1 MDSVKKKSLAMVLGL
16 ALGMGVVAPT
26 TALAD
31 NKYVAITSIV
41 EHPALDAFK
50 DGVVEALDA
59 EGFKQGENLRIKYQT
74 AQSNT
79 GTAAQIAR
87 QYIGEGPDVIVA
99 IGTPSAQAVVAATKS
114 IPVVFGAI
122 TDPVAAQLVKERG
135 PSGTNVT
142 GMSDELPL
150 KASLELIKKTLPK
163 AQKVG
168 LVYNPGE
175 INSKIVVE
183 QLKVMMP
190 EYGLTLVEA
199 AAPRTVD
206 VSSAARNL
214 VGKADVIFSTTD
226 NNVIAT
232 YESLTKVS
240 LASKLP
246 LIASD
251 TGSVERGAIAA
262 LGVNY
267 KQLGMQAGQMVA
279 RILNGENPGDIA
291 WETSDQLEI
300 HLNKKIA
307 DQIGFEFSEELVES
321 AEKVLE

>member
-1 MDSVKKKSLAMVLGL
+1 MVLGL

-59 EGFKQGENLRIKYQT
+59 EGFKQGENLRVKYQT
-74 AQSNT
+74 AQGNT

>member
-16 ALGMGVVAPT
+16 ALGMGFVAPT

-122 TDPVAAQLVKERG
+122 TDPVAAQLVKDRG

-251 TGSVERGAIAA
+251 TSSVERGAIAA

-321 AEKVLE
+321 AEKVIE

>member
-1 MDSVKKKSLAMVLGL
+1 MNNVKKKSLALVLGF
-16 ALGMGVVAPT
+16 ALSVGVTAPSV
-26 TALAD
+26 ALAD
-31 NKYVAITSIV
+31 SKYVAITSIV

-50 DGVVEALDA
+50 DGVFEVLATA
-59 EGFKQGENLRIKYQT
+59 GFKEDDKVRIKYQT
-74 AQSNT
+74 AQGNT

-87 QYIGEGPDVIVA
+87 QYVGESPDAIVA

-114 IPVVFGAI
+114 IPVVFGAV

-150 KASLELIKKTLPK
+150 EASLALIKKALPDV
-163 AQKVG
+163 QKVG

-175 INSKIVVE
+175 INSKIVVD
-183 QLKVMMP
+183 QLNKLMP
-190 EYGLTLVEA
+190 QYDLTLVEA

-206 VSSAARNL
+206 VSSAARSL
-214 VGKADVIFSTTD
+214 VGKSDMIFSTTD

-240 LASKLP
+240 LDSKLP

-251 TGSVERGAIAA
+251 TDSVSRGAIAA

-267 KQLGMQAGQMVA
+267 KQLGVQAGEMVA
-279 RILNGENPGDIA
+279 RILNGEQPGDIS
-291 WETSDQLEI
+291 WETSNRLET
-300 HLNKKIA
+300 HLNKKMA
-307 DQIGFEFSEELVES
+307 EQVGVQFSEELLNS
-321 AEKVLE
+321 AEKVIE

>member
-16 ALGMGVVAPT
+16 ALGMGFVAPT

-59 EGFKQGENLRIKYQT
+59 EGFKQGENLRVKYQT
-74 AQSNT
+74 AQGNT

-122 TDPVAAQLVKERG
+122 TDPVAAQLVKDRG

>member
-16 ALGMGVVAPT
+16 ALGMGFVAPT

-122 TDPVAAQLVKERG
+122 TDPVAAQLVKDRG

-240 LASKLP
+240 LESKLP

-251 TGSVERGAIAA
+251 TSSVERGAIAA

>member
-1 MDSVKKKSLAMVLGL
+1 MNNVKKKSLAL
-16 ALGMGVVAPT
+16 ALGFAVSLGVSAPSVAQ
-26 TALAD
+26 AES
-31 NKYVAITSIV
+31 KYVAITSIV

-50 DGVVEALDA
+50 DGVVEALA
-59 EGFKQGENLRIKYQT
+59 TGGFKEGDNLRVKYQT
-74 AQSNT
+74 AQGNT

-87 QYIGEGPDVIVA
+87 QYVGESPDAIVA

-114 IPVVFGAI
+114 IPVVFGAV

-150 KASLELIKKTLPK
+150 EASLALIKKALPNV
-163 AQKVG
+163 QKVG

-175 INSKIVVE
+175 INSKIVVD
-183 QLKVMMP
+183 QLNKLMP
-190 EYGLTLVEA
+190 QYDLTLVEA

-206 VSSAARNL
+206 VSSAARSL
-214 VGKADVIFSTTD
+214 VGKSDMIFSTTD

-240 LASKLP
+240 MDSKLP

-251 TGSVERGAIAA
+251 TDSVTRGAIAA

-267 KQLGMQAGQMVA
+267 KQLGVQAGEMVV
-279 RILNGENPGDIA
+279 RILNGEQPGDIS
-291 WETSDQLEI
+291 WETSNRLET
-300 HLNKKIA
+300 HLNKKMA
-307 DQIGFEFSEELVES
+307 ERIGVQFSEELLNS
-321 AEKVLE
+321 AEKVIE

>member
-59 EGFKQGENLRIKYQT
+59 EGFKQGENLRVKYQT
-74 AQSNT
+74 AQGNT

-122 TDPVAAQLVKERG
+122 TDPVAAQLVKDRG

>member
-1 MDSVKKKSLAMVLGL
+1 MGSFKKKYLGL
-16 ALGMGVVAPT
+16 AFGLTLGLGALSPT
-26 TALAD
+26 MVMAES
-31 NKYVAITSIV
+31 KYVAITSIV

-50 DGVVEALDA
+50 EGVVEALSD
-59 EGFKQGENLRIKYQT
+59 EGFKEGENLRVKYQT
-74 AQSNT
+74 AQGNT

-87 QYIGEGPDVIVA
+87 QYVGDAPDVIVA
-99 IGTPSAQAVVAATKS
+99 IGTPSAQAVVAATKT
-114 IPVVFGAI
+114 IPVVFGAV
-122 TDPVAAQLVKERG
+122 TDPVAAQLVRARG

-150 KASLELIKKTLPK
+150 EASIGLIKETLPEVK
-163 AQKVG
+163 RVG

-175 INSKIVVE
+175 VNSKIVVD
-183 QLKVMMP
+183 QLKELLP
-190 EYGLTLVEA
+190 QHDLTLVEA

-206 VSSAARNL
+206 VSSAARSL
-214 VGKADVIFSTTD
+214 VGKSDMIFSTTD

-240 LASKLP
+240 LDSKLP

-251 TGSVERGAIAA
+251 TDSVSRGAIAA

-267 KQLGMQAGQMVA
+267 KQLGVQAGHMVA
-279 RILNGENPGDIA
+279 RILNGEQAGDIS
-291 WETSDQLEI
+291 WETSNELAT

-307 DQIGFEFSEELVES
+307 DQIGVEFSEELLNS
-321 AEKVLE
+321 AEKVIE

>member
-1 MDSVKKKSLAMVLGL
+1 M
-16 ALGMGVVAPT
+16 
-26 TALAD
+26 
-31 NKYVAITSIV
+31 
-41 EHPALDAFK
+41 
-50 DGVVEALDA
+50 
-59 EGFKQGENLRIKYQT
+59 
-74 AQSNT
+74 
-79 GTAAQIAR
+79 
-87 QYIGEGPDVIVA
+87 
-99 IGTPSAQAVVAATKS
+99 
-114 IPVVFGAI
+114 VFGAI
-122 TDPVAAQLVKERG
+122 TDPVAAQLVKDRG

>member
-16 ALGMGVVAPT
+16 ALGMGFVAPT

-59 EGFKQGENLRIKYQT
+59 EGFKQGENLRVKYQT
-74 AQSNT
+74 AQGNT

-122 TDPVAAQLVKERG
+122 TDPVAAQLVKDRG

-163 AQKVG
+163 ARKVG

>member
-16 ALGMGVVAPT
+16 ALGMGFVAPT

-122 TDPVAAQLVKERG
+122 TDPVAAQLVKDRG

>member
-50 DGVVEALDA
+50 DGVIEALDA
-59 EGFKQGENLRIKYQT
+59 EGFKQGENLRVKYQT
-74 AQSNT
+74 AQGNT

-122 TDPVAAQLVKERG
+122 TDPVAAQLVKDRG

>member
-59 EGFKQGENLRIKYQT
+59 EGFKQGENLRVKYQT
-74 AQSNT
+74 AQGNT

>member
-16 ALGMGVVAPT
+16 ALGMGFVAPT

-122 TDPVAAQLVKERG
+122 TDPVAAQLVKDRG

-321 AEKVLE
+321 AAKVLE

>member
-59 EGFKQGENLRIKYQT
+59 EGFKQGENLRVKYQT
-74 AQSNT
+74 AQGNT

-307 DQIGFEFSEELVES
+307 DQIGSEFSEELVES

>member
-1 MDSVKKKSLAMVLGL
+1 MSNFKNRSLGL
-16 ALGMGVVAPT
+16 ALGFIVSLGVGAP
-26 TALAD
+26 AVVLAAD
-31 NKYVAITSIV
+31 KYVAITSIV

-50 DGVVEALDA
+50 EGVVEALA
-59 EGFKQGENLRIKYQT
+59 TEGFKEGESLRVKYQT
-74 AQSNT
+74 AQGNT

-87 QYIGEGPDVIVA
+87 QYVGESPDVIVA
-99 IGTPSAQAVVAATKS
+99 IGTPSAQAVVAATKT
-114 IPVVFGAI
+114 IPVVFGAV
-122 TDPVAAQLVKERG
+122 TDPVAAQLVKDRG
-135 PSGTNVT
+135 PSTTNVT

-150 KASLELIKKTLPK
+150 AASLELIKKTLPDAK
-163 AQKVG
+163 RVG

-183 QLKVMMP
+183 QLKKLMP
-190 EYGLTLVEA
+190 QYDLTLIEA

-206 VSSAARNL
+206 VSSAARSL
-214 VGKADVIFSTTD
+214 VGKSDMIFSTTD

-240 LASKLP
+240 LDSKLP

-251 TGSVERGAIAA
+251 TDSVERGAIAA

-267 KQLGMQAGQMVA
+267 RQLGVQAGQMVA

-291 WETSDQLEI
+291 WETSNQLET
-300 HLNKKIA
+300 HLNKKMA
-307 DQIGFEFSEELVES
+307 ERIGIEFSEELLNS
-321 AEKVLE
+321 AQKVIE

>member
-16 ALGMGVVAPT
+16 ALGMGFVAPT

-122 TDPVAAQLVKERG
+122 TDPVAAQLVKDRG

-251 TGSVERGAIAA
+251 TSSVERGAIAA

>member
-1 MDSVKKKSLAMVLGL
+1 MNNVKKKTLAL
-16 ALGMGVVAPT
+16 ALGFAVSLGVSAPSVAQ
-26 TALAD
+26 AES
-31 NKYVAITSIV
+31 KYVAITSIV

-50 DGVVEALDA
+50 DGVVEALA
-59 EGFKQGENLRIKYQT
+59 TGGFKEGDNLRVKYQT
-74 AQSNT
+74 AQGNT

-87 QYIGEGPDVIVA
+87 QYVGESPDAIVA

-114 IPVVFGAI
+114 IPVVFGAV

-150 KASLELIKKTLPK
+150 EASLALIKKALPNV
-163 AQKVG
+163 QKVG

-175 INSKIVVE
+175 INSKIVVD
-183 QLKVMMP
+183 QLNKLMP
-190 EYGLTLVEA
+190 QYDLTLVEA

-206 VSSAARNL
+206 VSSAARSL
-214 VGKADVIFSTTD
+214 VGKSDMIFSTTD

-240 LASKLP
+240 MDSKLP

-251 TGSVERGAIAA
+251 TDSVTRGAIAA

-267 KQLGMQAGQMVA
+267 KQLGVQAGEMVV
-279 RILNGENPGDIA
+279 RILNGEQPGDIS
-291 WETSDQLEI
+291 WETSNRLET
-300 HLNKKIA
+300 HLNKKMA
-307 DQIGFEFSEELVES
+307 ERIGVQFSEELLNS
-321 AEKVLE
+321 AEKVIE

>member
-16 ALGMGVVAPT
+16 ALGMGVVVPT

-59 EGFKQGENLRIKYQT
+59 EGFKQGENLRVKYQT
-74 AQSNT
+74 AQGNT

-122 TDPVAAQLVKERG
+122 TDPVAAQLVKDRG

>member
-16 ALGMGVVAPT
+16 ALGMGVVVPT

-50 DGVVEALDA
+50 DGVIEALDA
-59 EGFKQGENLRIKYQT
+59 EGFKQGENLRVKYQT
-74 AQSNT
+74 AQGNT

-122 TDPVAAQLVKERG
+122 TDPVAAQLVNDRG

>member
-59 EGFKQGENLRIKYQT
+59 EGFKQGENLRVKYQT
-74 AQSNT
+74 AQGNT

-122 TDPVAAQLVKERG
+122 TDPVAAQLVKDRG

-214 VGKADVIFSTTD
+214 VGKTDVIFSTTD